1 MCTISWKTNLNNNRD
16 EYNRNTN
23 HAETKIVKDTLYTN
37 PNPPSPIFFVESNLS
52 VAALIFSM

>member
-1 MCTISWKTNLNNNRD
+1 MYNNRD
-16 EYNRNTN
+16 EHNINTN
-23 HAETKIVKDTLYTN
+23 HAETKLVKDTLYTN